1 MPWLGC
7 EGSGLSKM
15 PHECSDFQSRI
26 EQPGAKLGNWALGMV
41 ALAAV
46 AASIWAAP
54 GLPGMQ
60 GAALAL
66 LMGAVSIVDARRFI
80 IPNRLTAAALVLAL
94 ANAATQ
100 NREAPLEGVLDSLL
114 RSVVLAGAFLAVREA
129 HYRIRKRE
137 GIGLGDVKLA
147 GVAGAWLGWAAMPI
161 AVEVAALTAIAAYAL
176 RQFISGRPLH
186 ATGRI
191 PFGLFLAPSIWLCW
205 LLEALWLNP

>member
-1 MPWLGC
+1 
-7 EGSGLSKM
+7 M
-15 PHECSDFQSRI
+15 PHECSHFHGRI
-26 EQPGAKLGNWALGMV
+26 GHSGAKLGSWALGVV

-46 AASIWAAP
+46 AASIWAVP

-80 IPNRLTAAALVLAL
+80 IPNRLTAAALALAL

-100 NREAPLEGVLDSLL
+100 NREAPLEGILDSLL
-114 RSVVLAGAFLAVREA
+114 RGAVLAGAFLAVREV
-129 HYRIRKRE
+129 HHRLRKRE

-147 GVAGAWLGWAAMPI
+147 GVAGAWLGWTAMPI
-161 AVEVAALTAIAAYAL
+161 AVEVAALTGIAAYAL

-205 LLEALWLNP
+205 LLEALWFNS